1 MKRSLEGPVNVSR
14 RVELFAESY
23 IHVIKESIVCI
34 CVHSTLLRMHTRIF
48 KYVYILKR
56 ERGMSDE
63 RCMIS
68 EFLPVVDTYVRR
80 GWIERRRQYSAVRRG
95 DCLMVNVQSSQP
107 KPAEWLHECVQCVHG
122 M

>member
-1 MKRSLEGPVNVSR
+1 MNVSR

-23 IHVIKESIVCI
+23 M
-34 CVHSTLLRMHTRIF
+34 LLRNLSYVYMCIVHIHIILHMHTRIY

-95 DCLMVNVQSSQP
+95 DRLTVNVQSSQLE
-107 KPAEWLHECVQCVHG
+107 PAEWLHECVQCVHC